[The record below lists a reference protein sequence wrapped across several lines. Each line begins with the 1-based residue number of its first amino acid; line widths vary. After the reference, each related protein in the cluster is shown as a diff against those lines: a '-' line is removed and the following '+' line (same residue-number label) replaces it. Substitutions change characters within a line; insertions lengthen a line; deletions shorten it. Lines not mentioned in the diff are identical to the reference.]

1 MGLLDDEM
9 RSKVVII
16 TGGTK
21 GVGKGIARVFCGAF
35 SNVVICGRDEKD
47 GRQAE
52 SELNSLNG
60 GSCSYYECDLS
71 EESQIRSLM
80 QYTVKKYSKIDC
92 LINNAAYQPD
102 RKKIDQVE
110 VGEVEKTMK
119 VNFTS
124 LFSGCKYALPFLR
137 QSKGSIINISSILS
151 KSGQAEVLAYAASKG
166 AINAFTK
173 SLAIEEAENGVR
185 INTVISGNI
194 ITEKNHPAPDS
205 KASKYS
211 YDHAQIMGRAGTP
224 EEIGKVCIFLASSYA
239 SYMTGT
245 EIVATGGYELTNG
258 IKFSTLEQRRKAC
271 EILAAQENH

>member
-1 MGLLDDEM
+1 MGSFDDEM
-9 RSKVVII
+9 KGKAVII

-21 GVGKGIARVFCGAF
+21 GVGKGIARVFCSAF
-35 SNVVICGRDEKD
+35 CNVVICGRDKDD

-52 SELNSLNG
+52 SELNSLNA

-80 QYTVKKYSKIDC
+80 KYTVNKYSKIDC

-110 VGEVEKTMK
+110 ISEVEKAMK
-119 VNFTS
+119 INFIS
-124 LFSGCKYALPFLR
+124 IFSGCKYALPFLR
-137 QSKGSIINISSILS
+137 KSKGSIINISSILS
-151 KSGQAEVLAYAASKG
+151 VSGQAEFLAYAATKG
-166 AINAFTK
+166 AINAFTR
-173 SLAIEEAENGVR
+173 SLAIEEVENGVR
-185 INTVISGNI
+185 INTVICGNI
-194 ITEKNHPAPDS
+194 ITEKNHPDPDS

-245 EIVATGGYELTNG
+245 EIVASGGYELTNG
-258 IKFSTLEQRRKAC
+258 IKFSTLEKRRKAC
-271 EILAAQENH
+271 EILAAQEE